1 MKVKMNDSTIK
12 ECLGEVIYI
21 GFKSSAKYED
31 GEKVAD
37 IGAVQYD
44 LGAPLY
50 ANNNQEGASIQVR
63 VETDRKPNIKPFKP
77 VKFTNLV
84 YDPYAGVS
92 QMGDNARGILNDR
105 FTCDAIEALHPQ
117 DRLYDE
123 ETGEK
128 IEDKSIVSKK

>member
-31 GEKVAD
+31 REKIAD
-37 IGAVQYD
+37 IGSVQYD
-44 LGAPLY
+44 LGASLY
-50 ANNNQEGASIQVR
+50 VNNNQEGASIQVK

-84 YDPYAGVS
+84 YDPYASVA
-92 QMGDNARGILNDR
+92 QMGDNARGVLNDR
-105 FTCDAIEALHPQ
+105 FTCDAIEALHTQ
-117 DRLYDE
+117 DRLYNE
-123 ETGEK
+123 GTGEI
-128 IEDKSIVSKK
+128 IEDKPIINKK